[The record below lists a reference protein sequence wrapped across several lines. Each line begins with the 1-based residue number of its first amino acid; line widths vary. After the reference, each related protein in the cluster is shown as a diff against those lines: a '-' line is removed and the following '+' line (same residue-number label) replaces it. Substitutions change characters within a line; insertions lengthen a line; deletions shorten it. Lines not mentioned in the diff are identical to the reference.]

1 MDTDQDRTDNKLK
14 ILQSISRDIQ
24 NENNQKNKNISISEI
39 KKIRKNAMQLSISKE
54 VPLDSQRSAKLLIH
68 DLNLLSQKMGAPS
81 QTLLGE
87 SSSKV
92 QSNPTNKIE
101 NLQMI
106 VENSLDETTPH
117 LESFNF
123 NSKKSIN
130 LLNIDVNTQNH

>member
-14 ILQSISRDIQ
+14 ILQSISRDIL

-39 KKIRKNAMQLSISKE
+39 KKIRKNAMQLSISKD

-87 SSSKV
+87 SS
-92 QSNPTNKIE
+92 
-101 NLQMI
+101 
-106 VENSLDETTPH
+106 
-117 LESFNF
+117 
-123 NSKKSIN
+123 
-130 LLNIDVNTQNH
+130 